1 MNFHKLDNVGTFFAS
16 TSIKHNPD
24 VFRFAITMDEL
35 IDEEI
40 LKQALVQTKES
51 FPSFNVSLKMGLF
64 WYYLEEEEDVPEV
77 KEESL
82 PVCFRI
88 DSYRDEVLYRVTY
101 YKNRINLEV
110 SHIISDGRG
119 TLEFCTS
126 LIENYVSLKYKIK
139 VKPKFKATVLEREED
154 SYEKYYKKCKS
165 PKGKKTNTY
174 NFKGKRIKKHNMRFV
189 EMHMNSKK
197 VLSVSKSNNV
207 SLTVYIVSLIIRSI
221 IKTMSYKDA
230 GKDIRIAVPVDLRS
244 FYYSKTTKNFFG
256 LVYINYKFNGE
267 VDDLNTIITNVN
279 EQFKESIDKDNIIK
293 RSNQMYSLVSNV
305 VIRSIPLILKN
316 VGLSIIDKFTH
327 KLNTTHVS
335 NMGKLEFSKEV
346 ENHVKSVALMIS
358 TEDLQFVVS
367 SFKDDLCI
375 VASSR
380 FMRNNVLNYL
390 VEELQKENIDINV
403 VSNGV

>member
-16 TSIKHNPD
+16 TYFKHNPD

-35 IDEEI
+35 IDADI

-51 FPSFNVSLKMGLF
+51 FPVFNVSLKMGLF
-64 WYYLEEEEDVPEV
+64 WYYLEEEDDVPEV
-77 KEESL
+77 KEEHL

-119 TLEFCTS
+119 TLEFFTS
-126 LIENYVSLKYKIK
+126 LVENYISLKYKVK
-139 VKPKFKATVLEREED
+139 VVPKFKASVLEREED
-154 SYEKYYKKCKS
+154 SYDKYYKKCKA
-165 PKGKKTNTY
+165 PKNKTINTY
-174 NFKGKRIKKHNMRFV
+174 NFKGKKIKKHNIRFV
-189 EMHMNSKK
+189 EMHMSAKK
-197 VLSVSKSNNV
+197 LLTISKSNSV

-221 IKTMSYKDA
+221 LKTMSYKDS
-230 GKDIRIAVPVDLRS
+230 GKTIRIAVPVDLRS

-256 LVYINYKFNGE
+256 LVYVNYKFDGE
-267 VDDLNTIITNVN
+267 VDSIDKIIKNVN
-279 EQFKESIDKDNIIK
+279 KQFVESIDKESIIK

-305 VIRSIPLILKN
+305 VIRSIPLIIKN
-316 VGLSIIDKFTH
+316 IGLSVIDKFTH

-346 ENHVKSVALMIS
+346 ENHVKSVSLMIS

-390 VEELQKENIDINV
+390 VEELQEENIDINV

>member
-16 TSIKHNPD
+16 TYFKHNPD

-40 LKQALVQTKES
+40 LKNALIQTKES

-64 WYYLEEEEDVPEV
+64 WYYLEEEEEVPNV
-77 KEESL
+77 YEEKY

-88 DSYRDEVLYRVTY
+88 DSYRDEVLYRVSY

-126 LIENYVSLKYKIK
+126 LIENYVSLKYKVK
-139 VKPKFKATVLEREED
+139 VPPKFKATVLEREED
-154 SYEKYYKKCKS
+154 SFEKYYRKCKA
-165 PKGKKTNTY
+165 PKNKRANTY
-174 NFKGKRIKKHNMRFV
+174 NFKGKKIKKHNVRFV
-189 EMHMNSKK
+189 EMHMSTKKILSLSKNK
-197 VLSVSKSNNV
+197 NV
-207 SLTVYIVSLIIRSI
+207 SITVYIVSLIIKAI
-221 IKTMSYKDA
+221 LKTMSYKDI
-230 GKDIRIAVPVDLRS
+230 GKNIRIAVPVDLRS

-256 LVYINYKFNGE
+256 LVYVDYKFSGE
-267 VDDLNTIITNVN
+267 VDDLDKIIEVVN
-279 EQFKESIDKDNIIK
+279 EQVTTALDKETLIK
-293 RSNQMYSLVSNV
+293 RTNQMYSLVSNV
-305 VIRSIPLILKN
+305 VIRSIPLIIKN
-316 VGLSIIDKFTH
+316 IGLSVIDKFTH
-327 KLNTTHVS
+327 RLNTTHVS
-335 NMGKLEFSKEV
+335 NMGRLEFSKVV
-346 ENHVKSVALMIS
+346 EDHVNSVALMIS
-358 TEDLQFVVS
+358 TEDLQFVLS
-367 SFKDDLCI
+367 SYKDDFCI

-390 VEELQKENIDINV
+390 VEDLSESGIEINV

>member
-16 TSIKHNPD
+16 TYFKHNPD

-35 IDEEI
+35 IDADI

-51 FPSFNVSLKMGLF
+51 FPVFNVSLKMGLF
-64 WYYLEEEEDVPEV
+64 WYYLEEEDDVPEV
-77 KEESL
+77 KEEHL

-139 VKPKFKATVLEREED
+139 VTPKFKATVLEREED
-154 SYEKYYKKCKS
+154 SYDKYYKKCKA
-165 PKGKKTNTY
+165 PKNKTINTY
-174 NFKGKRIKKHNMRFV
+174 NFKGKKIKKHNIRFV
-189 EMHMNSKK
+189 EMHMSAKK
-197 VLSVSKSNNV
+197 LLTISKSKSV

-221 IKTMSYKDA
+221 LKTMSYKDS
-230 GKDIRIAVPVDLRS
+230 GKTIRIAVPVDLRS

-256 LVYINYKFNGE
+256 LVYVNYKFDGE
-267 VDDLNTIITNVN
+267 VDSIDKIIKNVN
-279 EQFKESIDKDNIIK
+279 KQFVESIDKESIIK

-305 VIRSIPLILKN
+305 VIRSIPLIIKN
-316 VGLSIIDKFTH
+316 IGLSVIDKFTH

-346 ENHVKSVALMIS
+346 ENHVKSVSLMIS

-390 VEELQKENIDINV
+390 VEELHEENIDINV

>member
-16 TSIKHNPD
+16 TYFKHNPD

-40 LKQALVQTKES
+40 LKQALIQTKES

-77 KEESL
+77 KEECL
-82 PVCFRI
+82 PVCYRI

-139 VKPKFKATVLEREED
+139 VTPKFKATVLEREED

-165 PKGKKTNTY
+165 PKNKSINTY
-174 NFKGKRIKKHNMRFV
+174 NFKGKKIKKHNIRFV
-189 EMHMNSKK
+189 EMHMSTKK
-197 VLSVSKSNNV
+197 LLSISKSNNV
-207 SLTVYIVSLIIRSI
+207 SLTVYLVSLIIRAI
-221 IKTMSYKDA
+221 LKTMSYKDI
-230 GKDIRIAVPVDLRS
+230 GKNIRLAVPVDLRS

-256 LVYINYKFNGE
+256 LIFISYKFNGE
-267 VDDLNTIITNVN
+267 VEDIDTIIKHVN
-279 EQFKESIDKDNIIK
+279 KQFMESLDKDTLIK

-305 VIRSIPLILKN
+305 VIRSIPLIIKN
-316 VGLSIIDKFTH
+316 IGLSVIDKFTH
-327 KLNTTHVS
+327 RLTTTHVS

-380 FMRNNVLNYL
+380 FMRNNILNYL
-390 VEELQKENIDINV
+390 VEELQEHNIDINV

>member
-16 TSIKHNPD
+16 TYFKHNPD

-35 IDEEI
+35 IDEET
-40 LKQALVQTKES
+40 LQKALIQTKES

-77 KEESL
+77 KEECL

-88 DSYRDEVLYRVTY
+88 DSYRDEVLYRVSY

-126 LIENYVSLKYKIK
+126 LIENYVSLKYKVK
-139 VKPKFKATVLEREED
+139 VPPKFKATVLEREED
-154 SYEKYYKKCKS
+154 SFEKYYKKCKA
-165 PKGKKTNTY
+165 PKNKRSNIY
-174 NFKGKRIKKHNMRFV
+174 NFKGKKIKKHNIRFI
-189 EMHMNSKK
+189 EMHMSTKKILSLSKDK
-197 VLSVSKSNNV
+197 SVSI
-207 SLTVYIVSLIIRSI
+207 TVYIVSLIIRAI
-221 IKTMSYKDA
+221 LRTMSYKDT
-230 GKDIRIAVPVDLRS
+230 GKHIRIAVPVDLRS

-256 LVYINYKFNGE
+256 LVYVDYKFNGE
-267 VDDLNTIITNVN
+267 VDDLDTILKKVN
-279 EQFKESIDKDNIIK
+279 EQVTTALDKETLIK
-293 RSNQMYSLVSNV
+293 RTNQMYSLVSNV
-305 VIRSIPLILKN
+305 VIRSIPLIIKN
-316 VGLSIIDKFTH
+316 VGLSVIDKFTH
-327 KLNTTHVS
+327 RLNTTHVS
-335 NMGKLEFSKEV
+335 NMGRLEFSKVV
-346 ENHVKSVALMIS
+346 EDHVNSVALMIS
-358 TEDLQFVVS
+358 TEDLQFVLS
-367 SFKDDLCI
+367 SYKDDFCI

-390 VEELQKENIDINV
+390 VEDLSESGIEINV